1 MGAKIISFNVLAMAT
16 FGTLENK
23 SIFNNFCFSLG
34 IRHRTILYCELWTL
48 FEGRKEIL
56 IPMFFWSSGRD
67 EQDPVEHAL
76 KETRQI
82 LFSYL
87 SKYFIETAYVCQRS
101 IQLWLH
107 NFFYGKNWYFCS
119 FYSTFNLKWL
129 CSSEMSSRR
138 LYSRSWRW
146 FLVFMK
152 MVQWFSLSKHRCF
165 WASGHPWT
173 RTTTWKHIFWK
184 QNFNFI

>member
-1 MGAKIISFNVLAMAT
+1 MDA
-16 FGTLENK
+16 
-23 SIFNNFCFSLG
+23 
-34 IRHRTILYCELWTL
+34 LW
-48 FEGRKEIL
+48 RKEIL
-56 IPMFFWSSGRD
+56 IPMFFWSYGRD
-67 EQDPVEHAL
+67 EQDPVEHTL

-87 SKYFIETAYVCQRS
+87 STYFIETAYVCQRS
-101 IQLWLH
+101 LQLRLH
-107 NFFYGKNWYFCS
+107 NFFYGRNWYFCS
-119 FYSTFNLKWL
+119 FYSKFNLKWL
-129 CSSEMSSRR
+129 CSREMSSRR

-152 MVQWFSLSKHRCF
+152 MVQWFSLSKHWCF

-184 QNFNFI
+184 QNFNFIWYILWKAKKI